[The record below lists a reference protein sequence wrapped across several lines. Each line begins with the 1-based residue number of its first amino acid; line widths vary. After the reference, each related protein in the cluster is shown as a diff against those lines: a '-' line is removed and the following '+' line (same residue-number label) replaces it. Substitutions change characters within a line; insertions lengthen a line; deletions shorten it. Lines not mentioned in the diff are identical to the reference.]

1 MKNVNLKEINEKD
14 IKENEDIKANQEI
27 NEKNLKGKEDIDKKD
42 INKVEPKKEMNK
54 AISKKDKIIDEKDI
68 SNFSDIEEDKKT
80 ETGKKS
86 KSTNSNKKTQKSD
99 KETKGKSKNK
109 NKSVNDKDV
118 NKILDELEKLYPDAT
133 CELNYGTAFELLIA
147 TILSAQCTD
156 VRVNK
161 VTSELFK
168 KYNTARDF
176 ANLSIEEIS
185 KEIKSC
191 GLYKSKSQKI
201 KDTSEQLCELYDGE
215 VPDSLE
221 KLVKLPGVGRKT
233 AGVVLSNAFNQP
245 AIAVDTHVFRV
256 TNRIGIVD
264 EPNPQKT
271 EFALMEAIPKERWSH
286 SHHVLIFHGRRMCK
300 ARNPECGD
308 CPIKEDCNYYKE
320 INEMK

>member
-14 IKENEDIKANQEI
+14 IKENENIKANQEI

-86 KSTNSNKKTQKSD
+86 KSTNSNKKIQKSN
-99 KETKGKSKNK
+99 KETKSKSKNK

-176 ANLSIEEIS
+176 ADLSIEEIS

-300 ARNPECGD
+300 ARNPECVD